1 MRHRHNNR
9 HPTILPTAHCG
20 LEIFCYLCR
29 MTEDLENIERLL
41 RDSRAAEAVERLEA
55 YLATPGASC
64 LDVAYYLLGN
74 AYRQKSDWRKAI
86 NNYNRAVQLNPDGP
100 AKTALQTANE
110 ILDYF
115 NHDLYNP

>member
-1 MRHRHNNR
+1 M
-9 HPTILPTAHCG
+9 TAD
-20 LEIFCYLCR
+20 F
-29 MTEDLENIERLL
+29 ENIEQLL
-41 RDSRAAEAVERLEA
+41 RDSKPDEAIAQLGA

-86 NNYNRAVQLNPDGP
+86 SNYNRSVQLNPDGP

-110 ILDYF
+110 ILNFF

>member
-1 MRHRHNNR
+1 MRHRHHTR
-9 HPTILPTAHCG
+9 HPAILPTAHCG

-41 RDSRAAEAVERLEA
+41 RNSRAAEAVERLEA
-55 YLATPGASC
+55 YLAMPGATC
-64 LDVAYYLLGN
+64 LDEAYYLLGN
-74 AYRQKSDWRKAI
+74 AYRQLGDWRKAI
-86 NNYNRAVQLNPDGP
+86 SNYNRAVQFNPDGP
-100 AKTALQTANE
+100 AQTALQTANE

>member
-1 MRHRHNNR
+1 M
-9 HPTILPTAHCG
+9 TAD
-20 LEIFCYLCR
+20 F
-29 MTEDLENIERLL
+29 ENIEQLL
-41 RDSRAAEAVERLEA
+41 RDSKPEEAIAWLEV

-110 ILDYF
+110 ILDFF

>member
-1 MRHRHNNR
+1 M
-9 HPTILPTAHCG
+9 TAD
-20 LEIFCYLCR
+20 F
-29 MTEDLENIERLL
+29 ENIEQLL
-41 RDSRAAEAVERLEA
+41 RDSKPDEAIARLEA

-100 AKTALQTANE
+100 AKTALQTAKE
-110 ILDYF
+110 ILDFF

>member
-1 MRHRHNNR
+1 M
-9 HPTILPTAHCG
+9 
-20 LEIFCYLCR
+20 
-29 MTEDLENIERLL
+29 
-41 RDSRAAEAVERLEA
+41 RDSKPDEAIAWLEA

-110 ILDYF
+110 ILDFF

>member
-1 MRHRHNNR
+1 
-9 HPTILPTAHCG
+9 
-20 LEIFCYLCR
+20 

-41 RDSRAAEAVERLEA
+41 RDSRAAEAIAQLEA

-86 NNYNRAVQLNPDGP
+86 SNYNRSVQLNPDGP

-110 ILDYF
+110 ILNFF

>member
-1 MRHRHNNR
+1 M
-9 HPTILPTAHCG
+9 TAD
-20 LEIFCYLCR
+20 F
-29 MTEDLENIERLL
+29 ENIEQLL
-41 RDSRAAEAVERLEA
+41 RDSKPDEAISQLEA

-86 NNYNRAVQLNPDGP
+86 SNYNRSVQLNPDGP

-110 ILDYF
+110 ILDFF